1 MKAKLIKYPTA
12 EDWMFAKR
20 CTLVTVGKEAVKE
33 PTQEWKHKIL
43 EARHIFHSGLVEF
56 CIDLK
61 TIRISAEF
69 IGGL

>member
-33 PTQEWKHKIL
+33 PTQE
-43 EARHIFHSGLVEF
+43 
-56 CIDLK
+56 
-61 TIRISAEF
+61 
-69 IGGL
+69 